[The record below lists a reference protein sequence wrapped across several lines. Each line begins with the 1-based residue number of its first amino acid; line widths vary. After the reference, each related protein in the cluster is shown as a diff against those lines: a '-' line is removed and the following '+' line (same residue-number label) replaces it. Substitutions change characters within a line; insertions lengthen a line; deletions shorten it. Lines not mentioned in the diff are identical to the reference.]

1 MKTTT
6 FFTSIIS
13 ILLPLLVNAQCINVT
28 FQSRDFNGFPI
39 SCHNAA
45 DGSVN
50 ALAQGSGSNFT
61 YLWSTGSTSSRI
73 SNLSAGTYTV
83 TVTDDLGCS
92 VVESVSLVAPA
103 AITFNTATLSTAQ
116 GYNVRCHGE
125 ATAFV
130 RSTASGGTGN
140 FTYQWS
146 SGHDTDLAANL
157 SAGAYSLTVSDD
169 NGCIATNSVVMTE
182 PAAVSVT
189 AIVVSQPSAP
199 GATDAEVQAIASGG
213 SFYKYTFEW
222 SNGAT
227 TASVFDLRAGR
238 YSVKV
243 KDIYNCAANASVI
256 VVDPVAFSTGGAAQF
271 GSNNT
276 QLRPVMPQLVTPN
289 TAGFNSNFTIKN
301 IENFQDTELTI
312 YNMMGQQLAS
322 YKNYSNEWSGVNGN
336 NEELAN
342 GTYVAVLKY
351 KVDGVAEV
359 MTTQV
364 VVAR

>member
-6 FFTSIIS
+6 FFASIIS

-28 FQSRDFNGFPI
+28 FQSRDYNGFPV

-50 ALAQGSGSNFT
+50 AFAQGSGSNFT
-61 YLWSTGSTSSRI
+61 YLWSTGSTASRI

-92 VVESVSLVAPA
+92 VVESVNLVAPA
-103 AITFNTATLSTAQ
+103 AISFNTATLSTAQ

-146 SGHDTDLAANL
+146 SGHNTDLASNL
-157 SAGAYSLTVSDD
+157 SAGAYSLTVTDD

-199 GATDAEVQAIASGG
+199 GAADAEVQAIASGG

-222 SNGAT
+222 SNGETA
-227 TASVFDLRAGR
+227 ASVFDLRAGR

-256 VVDPVAFSTGGAAQF
+256 VVDPVAFSTGATAQF

-276 QLRPVMPQLVTPN
+276 QLRPVMPQVVTPN

-322 YKNYSNEWSGVNGN
+322 YKNYNNEWNGVNGN

-364 VVAR
+364 LVAR